1 MEQREKGWLSSVGI
15 MGVIE
20 AGEWDDV
27 GDFKGIGTKGNN
39 TAILVTT
46 GGVFGSGA
54 RAVGSGP
61 A

>member
-1 MEQREKGWLSSVGI
+1 MGLVGI
-15 MGVIE
+15 IGVIK

-27 GDFKGIGTKGNN
+27 GDFKGIGCEGNN

-54 RAVGSGP
+54 RAVSSGP
-61 A
+61 VYIVGA